1 MRDLPSLYQS
11 EDLPIFLQSNWSYS
25 LTLIGFMPK
34 CMRFVRKM
42 RANFVNPSEEQ
53 LEKFAKHLLV
63 SFYMEHGDVDRV
75 DEDLEGLLTKG

>member
-11 EDLPIFLQSNWSYS
+11 EDLPIFLQR
-25 LTLIGFMPK
+25 FMPK
-34 CMRFVRKM
+34 CMMFVRKM

-63 SFYMEHGDVDRV
+63 SFYMEHGDVERV
-75 DEDLEGLLTKG
+75 DTDLEGLLAKDNNICP